1 MSRPHP
7 ALLATL
13 LCVLWSLAFVVQ
25 RIGLRDADPLWFA
38 AGRVAISGLALAPA
52 LLLGA
57 KLGRRGHALAV
68 LLGATNVAGFFGLQ
82 IAGLA
87 HVESGPAAAMIYLQP
102 LMVIV
107 LAALLLGEPL
117 TARRATG
124 ALVAL
129 AGVVVVGGR
138 EVVHGSTTGTALL
151 VGAALSWAV
160 GTILLKRGEHLP
172 LVPLVAAQSV
182 YGAVPLVVLA
192 AVLEPAPELT
202 SRVTLTVLYAG
213 LGAGAAG
220 WVLMGALLRRGAAGH
235 VSAQL
240 FIVPVLAAVFG
251 VLLGDEPLRA
261 SLVVAIGLVALG
273 VRLATTDPAA
283 MAVRRART
291 GR

>member
-1 MSRPHP
+1 VSRHP

-13 LCVLWSLAFVVQ
+13 LCVLWSLAFVIQ

-38 AGRVAISGLALAPA
+38 AGRAVISALALAPA
-52 LLLGA
+52 LVLGA
-57 KLGRRGHALAV
+57 PLGRRGHALAIA
-68 LLGATNVAGFFGLQ
+68 LGATNVAGFFGLQ

-87 HVESGPAAAMIYLQP
+87 HVESGPAAAIIYLQP

-117 TARRATG
+117 TARRTAG

-129 AGVVVVGGR
+129 AGVAVVGGR
-138 EVVHGSTTGTALL
+138 EVLDGSPGGTALL
-151 VGAALSWAV
+151 VGAALSWAT

-192 AVLEPAPELT
+192 AVFEPMPEPT
-202 SRVTLTVLYAG
+202 ARATLTVLYAG
-213 LGAGAAG
+213 LGAGTAG
-220 WVLMGALLRRGAAGH
+220 WLLMAALLRRGDAGK

-240 FIVPVLAAVFG
+240 FIVPVLGAVFG
-251 VLLGDEPLRA
+251 VLLGGEPLRG
-261 SLVVAIGLVALG
+261 SLVVAIVLVACG
-273 VRLATTDPAA
+273 VRLATVQPAA
-283 MAVRRART
+283 TRVRPART
-291 GR
+291 AP